1 MKYGSFNVISY
12 SPLGHR
18 CIHGQVHD
26 VRHDPG
32 RHQESQHLCQHDLHQ
47 FCVFEN
53 FTFGCSV
60 EGVFL
65 LKIELLDVKGFIFSR
80 RSSVTNIDI
89 KNANVL
95 VANQKFIIIMLNFI
109 IIITFL
115 LSLFPYVLCPDLV
128 LLASPGL
135 AARR

>member
-1 MKYGSFNVISY
+1 MKYGSFNVNSY

-47 FCVFEN
+47 FYVFEN

-60 EGVFL
+60 EGVF
-65 LKIELLDVKGFIFSR
+65 
-80 RSSVTNIDI
+80 
-89 KNANVL
+89 
-95 VANQKFIIIMLNFI
+95 
-109 IIITFL
+109 
-115 LSLFPYVLCPDLV
+115 
-128 LLASPGL
+128 
-135 AARR
+135 